1 LNYGNIALVL
11 IAVGAA
17 AFVYFAYYWW
27 EVRDH
32 DEHR

>member
-1 LNYGNIALVL
+1 MNYGNIAMVL

-27 EVRDH
+27 EVRDDA
-32 DEHR
+32 DER